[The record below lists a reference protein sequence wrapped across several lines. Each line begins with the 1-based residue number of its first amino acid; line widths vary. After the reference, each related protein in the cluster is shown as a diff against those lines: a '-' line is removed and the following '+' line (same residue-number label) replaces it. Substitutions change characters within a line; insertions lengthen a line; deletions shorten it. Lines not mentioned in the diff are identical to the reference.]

1 MTKLETEFYH
11 TLDRAIP
18 GESQDTFNGFYKRR
32 LYLSPLSQ
40 DGLNEMH
47 EYSMNEKLYE
57 HLYYRPFTKISET
70 KAYLSKLLDAQGSLV
85 EGRTSMGWFIRRLD
99 DNKLLGTARL
109 LNINYEKQ
117 SVEWGWGFDPN
128 HWGEGHI
135 FELMGILKFYIFQNL
150 KLNRLY
156 GITGANNKRSI
167 SALLGSG
174 MQEEGL
180 LRQHYRDYLGNYHD
194 AWAYSLLSHEYLASK
209 ANDKN
214 ELSFGQSSGI
224 KLEQLL
230 KFLSGELKFKGLS
243 VNDEMYTVPNWD
255 SLTHIA
261 LMLALEVKFKI
272 KFSPIEI
279 TQCTSVELIFKT
291 ISLK

>member
-1 MTKLETEFYH
+1 MKKLETEFYH
-11 TLDRAIP
+11 TLDRVIP
-18 GESQDTFNGFYKRR
+18 GESRDTLNGFSKRR

-47 EYSMNEKLYE
+47 EYSINEKLYE

-85 EGRTSMGWFIRRLD
+85 EGRTSRGWFIRRID

-109 LNINYEKQ
+109 LNINYENQ

-128 HWGEGHI
+128 HWGDGYI
-135 FELMGILKFYIFQNL
+135 FELMGILKSYIFENL

-156 GITGANNKRSI
+156 GISSIDNKRSI

-194 AWAYSLLSHEYLASK
+194 AWAYSLLSHEYQASK
-209 ANDKN
+209 KNDKN
-214 ELSFGQSSGI
+214 ELSIGQSSRI

-230 KFLSGELKFKGLS
+230 KFLSDELKFKSLS
-243 VNDEMYTVPNWD
+243 VNDEMSTVPKWD
-255 SLTHIA
+255 SLTHIT
-261 LMLALEVKFKI
+261 LMLALQDKFKI

-279 TQCTSVELIFKT
+279 TQCTSVKLIFKT

>member
-1 MTKLETEFYH
+1 MKKLEIKFYH
-11 TLDRAIP
+11 TLDSVIP
-18 GESQDTFNGFYKRR
+18 GESQDTLNGCYKRK
-32 LYLSPLSQ
+32 LYLLPLSH

-57 HLYYRPFTKISET
+57 YLYYKPFTKISET

-109 LNINYEKQ
+109 VNINYEKQ

-128 HWGEGHI
+128 HWGDGYI
-135 FELMGILKFYIFQNL
+135 FELMGILKSYIFENL

-156 GITGANNKRSI
+156 GISSVDNKRSI

-174 MQEEGL
+174 MQEEGV

-209 ANDKN
+209 ENDKN
-214 ELSFGQSSGI
+214 ELSFGQSNGI
-224 KLEQLL
+224 KLEHLL

-243 VNDEMYTVPNWD
+243 VNDEMYTVPKWD
-255 SLTHIA
+255 SLTHIT
-261 LMLALEVKFKI
+261 LMLALEDKFKI